1 MYIVQFVVGLV
12 ANVYSLIYLMKE
24 RLVLNN
30 KNRMILLLI
39 HLTCADLC
47 VSTKVLSI
55 LTTYVFYSSI
65 KLFLSSFVQY

>member
-1 MYIVQFVVGLV
+1 MYIVQFVVGLM

-24 RLVLNN
+24 RLLLNN

-55 LTTYVFYSSI
+55 LTVYYSST
-65 KLFLSSFVQY
+65 KLFLSSVVQY

>member
-47 VSTKVLSI
+47 VSNKVLSI
-55 LTTYVFYSSI
+55 LTMYYSST
-65 KLFLSSFVQY
+65 KLFLSSVVQY

>member
-55 LTTYVFYSSI
+55 LTMYYSST
-65 KLFLSSFVQY
+65 KLFLFSFVQY